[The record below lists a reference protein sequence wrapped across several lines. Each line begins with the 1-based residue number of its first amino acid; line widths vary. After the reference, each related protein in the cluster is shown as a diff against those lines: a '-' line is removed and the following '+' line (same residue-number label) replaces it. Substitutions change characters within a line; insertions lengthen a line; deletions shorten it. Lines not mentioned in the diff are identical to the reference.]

1 MVARRNERNTRVELV
16 QLSKMRLNDKV
27 FRLLRKANRVS
38 LWSGHFLKKMSKTFV
53 FSPTTRLCAVGEW
66 AMFYF
71 FLKTEFTFI
80 APENVTLLHSP
91 TSDYA
96 NTSER
101 RVLILSS
108 HTNESVK
115 QSAGSTR
122 MAKTDKETAFL
133 AGCYLT
139 ESIKLK
145 KTG

>member
-1 MVARRNERNTRVELV
+1 
-16 QLSKMRLNDKV
+16 MRPE
-27 FRLLRKANRVS
+27 FH
-38 LWSGHFLKKMSKTFV
+38 SGLDIFLKKLSKTFV

-115 QSAGSTR
+115 HSAGSTR
-122 MAKTDKETAFL
+122 MAKTDKETAVL